1 MCKCKWSTLTWWC
14 IAIYKLFLFPY
25 HFGGTNGCHL
35 LSFERSWKVINMS
48 KSITYLVNINFLIW
62 RENVATHLQ
71 VKSSPLWS
79 QVYYA
84 FCFCNIFS
92 MFDNTHTRHFST
104 IPNFNTSVYDHVH
117 LCELVTFI
125 LSSSKSVELPIA
137 TTFSNV

>member
-1 MCKCKWSTLTWWC
+1 M
-14 IAIYKLFLFPY
+14 IY
-25 HFGGTNGCHL
+25 
-35 LSFERSWKVINMS
+35 
-48 KSITYLVNINFLIW
+48 TYMV
-62 RENVATHLQ
+62 VHSHLQ
-71 VKSSPLWS
+71 VIFISTPFWRNQRMSSLIIWKVMKGHWHVQDYNVPCLYEFSYLEGECWHPPPCQSSPLWW

-117 LCELVTFI
+117 LCELGTFI
-125 LSSSKSVELPIA
+125 LSSSKIVELPIA